1 MYIKNNLDKI
11 MIQPVSDATKDYLNA
26 SIKSEEINKA
36 IDLMKNGKSPGPDG
50 LKLKFYKKSN
60 S

>member
-1 MYIKNNLDKI
+1 